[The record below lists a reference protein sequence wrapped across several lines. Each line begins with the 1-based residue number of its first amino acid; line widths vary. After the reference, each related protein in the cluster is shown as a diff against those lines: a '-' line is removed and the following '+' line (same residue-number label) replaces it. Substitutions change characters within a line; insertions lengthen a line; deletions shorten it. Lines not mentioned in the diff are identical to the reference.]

1 MVSLSLAR
9 ANRDMIVWSLFVS
22 LCDRAWLLCAQQNSK
37 KTQKK
42 SATRTEPNH
51 TGTML
56 LSNHTNTFEI
66 LITGD
71 LIDKSTFFDASFK
84 INWVNLFRFEN
95 TLNELFFSSS
105 GNKRKK
111 WRKCTYQFPE
121 IRCIKFWLQTD
132 FIQKEKSH
140 SELRND
146 GSLWQNDV
154 ILIQN
159 TFLCSVI
166 NFLHYFQSNF
176 IPNYS

>member
-9 ANRDMIVWSLFVS
+9 ANRAMIVWSLFVS

-111 WRKCTYQFPE
+111 WRKFTNF
-121 IRCIKFWLQTD
+121 R
-132 FIQKEKSH
+132 KSVAL
-140 SELRND
+140 SF
-146 GSLWQNDV
+146 GSK
-154 ILIQN
+154 LISYKKKKATVN
-159 TFLCSVI
+159 CEMMAYCGKMTSF
-166 NFLHYFQSNF
+166 
-176 IPNYS
+176 